1 MATILV
7 VDDHP
12 DLREV
17 LVRMLEMHGHTVAGC
32 ESGES
37 ALQLLAG
44 STPDV
49 MVVDERMSGL
59 SGLEVVQRLRKLP
72 HHKDLF
78 LIVWSAD
85 MTFQPKAL
93 AGGADDFWVKGS
105 EDMLESI
112 DRLEDTLRAW
122 RSRSDRRPSPGT

>member
-1 MATILV
+1 
-7 VDDHP
+7 
-12 DLREV
+12 
-17 LVRMLEMHGHTVAGC
+17 
-32 ESGES
+32 
-37 ALQLLAG
+37 LLAG

-105 EDMLESI
+105 EDNARI
-112 DRLEDTLRAW
+112 D
-122 RSRSDRRPSPGT
+122 